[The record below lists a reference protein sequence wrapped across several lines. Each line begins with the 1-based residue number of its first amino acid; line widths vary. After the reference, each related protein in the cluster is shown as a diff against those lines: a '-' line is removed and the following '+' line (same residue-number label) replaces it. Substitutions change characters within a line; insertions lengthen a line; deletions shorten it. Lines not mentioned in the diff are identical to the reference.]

1 LTTSTHSIKYKSTSP
16 PKENNDLL
24 FAELEGKDV
33 TELMAAGRERLAY
46 APCSRAVGVGSTAP
60 AGAVGVEAKEEEKE
74 DEKVEEEDKEGMGL
88 SLFDG

>member
-1 LTTSTHSIKYKSTSP
+1 VRHILESVGFTV
-16 PKENNDLL
+16 EEDRLDLL

-33 TELMAAGRERLAY
+33 AELMAAGRECLAY

-60 AGAVGVEAKEEEKE
+60 AGAVGVEAKEEEKKE
-74 DEKVEEEDKEGMGL
+74 DEKVEEEDKEEMGL